1 VSRHE
6 SLALV
11 LRRWPYSENSQLVH
25 LLTPDVGVVPALAK
39 GVHRLQSGRA
49 GVLDTHA
56 LVKVGYTVHEDRDL
70 RTLTHAELLD
80 RFSSISRNIDALNAA
95 ALLAELAELAAPPDS
110 PSSKPFLFLVSAL
123 QDLDRGGD
131 GPSFLVP
138 RLFEALALL
147 GLSPDLG
154 PTVLTSPAWFSISAG
169 RLLDPSESR
178 PDGATMRIS
187 PLLHQALQ
195 EASHGPFSVEGSG
208 QSQAD
213 DCLTMLGQFLGYHLE
228 RPPRAWQAIEERR
241 SAARATR

>member
-1 VSRHE
+1 MSRHE
-6 SLALV
+6 SLAIV

-25 LLTPDVGVVPALAK
+25 FLTPDAGLVPAIGK

-56 LVKVGYTVHEDRDL
+56 LVKVTYTVHEDRDL

-80 RFSSISRNIDALNAA
+80 RFSSISRRIEALNAA
-95 ALLAELAELAAPPDS
+95 AILAELAELAAPPDL

-123 QDLDRGGD
+123 QELDTGVD
-131 GPSFLVP
+131 GTGFLVP

-154 PTVLTSPAWFSISAG
+154 PAQLTEPAWFSISAG
-169 RLLDPSESR
+169 RLLDPSEPR
-178 PDGATMRIS
+178 PEGPALRIA
-187 PLLHQALQ
+187 PPLHQALQ
-195 EASHGPFSVEGSG
+195 EASRGRFSVEGSG

-241 SAARATR
+241 STARASR

>member
-1 VSRHE
+1 MSRHE
-6 SLALV
+6 SLAVV

-25 LLTPDVGVVPALAK
+25 FLTPDAGLVPAIGK

-56 LVKVGYTVHEDRDL
+56 LVKVTYTVHEDRDL

-80 RFSSISRNIDALNAA
+80 RFSSISRRIEALNAA
-95 ALLAELAELAAPPDS
+95 AILAELAELAAPPDL

-123 QDLDRGGD
+123 QELDTGVD
-131 GPSFLVP
+131 GTVFLVP

-154 PTVLTSPAWFSISAG
+154 PVELTEPAWFSISAG
-169 RLLDPSESR
+169 RLLDPSEAR
-178 PDGATMRIS
+178 PEGPAMRI
-187 PLLHQALQ
+187 PPPLHQALQ
-195 EASHGPFSVEGSG
+195 EASRGRFSAAGSG
-208 QSQAD
+208 QSLAD

-241 SAARATR
+241 STARASR

>member
-1 VSRHE
+1 MSRHE
-6 SLALV
+6 SLAIV

-25 LLTPDVGVVPALAK
+25 FLTPDAGLVPALGK

-56 LVKVGYTVHEDRDL
+56 LVKISYSIHDDRDL
-70 RTLTHAELLD
+70 RTLVNAELLD
-80 RFSSISRNIDALNAA
+80 RFSSISRRIEALNAA
-95 ALLAELAELAAPPDS
+95 AILAELAELAAPPDL

-123 QDLDRGGD
+123 QELDAGAD
-131 GPSFLVP
+131 GADFLVP

-154 PTVLTSPAWFSISAG
+154 PQSLTSPAWFSIRAG
-169 RLLDPSESR
+169 RLLDPSEAR
-178 PDGATMRIS
+178 PEGPAMRIS
-187 PLLHQALQ
+187 PPLHQALQ
-195 EASHGPFSVEGSG
+195 EASRGPFSPGSSS

-241 SAARATR
+241 STARATR